1 MVSQENIDAQHESRS
16 YRIIIGVIVFVFLLI
31 ARYAMMRVARRL
43 SRIRDNMRGWTKLAL
58 LCLIIIAV
66 IFLFILLMINLYGKQ
81 KSYQEKQKTIKNE

>member
-43 SRIRDNMRGWTKLAL
+43 SRIRDNMRGWTKSVL
-58 LCLIIIAV
+58 LVLIIIAV

-81 KSYQEKQKTIKNE
+81 KSYQEKQKMMQKE